1 MKKRSDKFTALLLC
15 AFMAFSLIAAAADV
29 PAEACAECGLTEGHS
44 DTCSQYVAPADP
56 ETCAECGYTDGHSD
70 TCSQYV
76 APVDP
81 ETCAECGCTEG
92 HSDTCSQYVAPVDPE
107 TCAECGAAEGH
118 SDTCSQYVAPVDP
131 APSTDPEPTPEPTPA
146 PQDPVELKTL
156 SLNGDAAG
164 MNFTVSGE
172 LPENSKLQVKA
183 IDVSCNDY
191 IVGNYLSDVELPQG
205 VAMAFELSIL
215 VVEEQD
221 GVEQKTPYMP
231 TAANKLTVSVSGSKE
246 DCFSALAAYHLP
258 GATAKQVETVV
269 KALAEGEVSAEEL
282 PAAQPAALD
291 ADGNPL
297 RYYNPMNVESYGE
310 GKKIFTFKADGL
322 SVFFLV
328 AEVGSDHVDGCAGE
342 DCTDASCPCQCHS
355 LYARLMACTTLEEFY
370 AQVDAATEE
379 ELSALT
385 ENQKRQVE
393 AKIAE
398 LEPEPLPPVV
408 LETSEEP
415 VAGEIVYPT
424 KNFAWVAPFG
434 SPVVG

>member
-1 MKKRSDKFTALLLC
+1 MTLK
-15 AFMAFSLIAAAADV
+15 
-29 PAEACAECGLTEGHS
+29 
-44 DTCSQYVAPADP
+44 
-56 ETCAECGYTDGHSD
+56 
-70 TCSQYV
+70 
-76 APVDP
+76 PV
-81 ETCAECGCTEG
+81 
-92 HSDTCSQYVAPVDPE
+92 
-107 TCAECGAAEGH
+107 
-118 SDTCSQYVAPVDP
+118 
-131 APSTDPEPTPEPTPA
+131 
-146 PQDPVELKTL
+146 

-164 MNFTVSGE
+164 MNFTVDGM

-221 GVEQKTPYMP
+221 GVEQKTPYVP
-231 TAANKLTVSVSGSKE
+231 TAANELHVSVSGSKE

-258 GATAKQVETVV
+258 GVTAKQVETVV

-297 RYYNPMNVESYGE
+297 RYYNQMNVESYGDN
-310 GKKIFTFKADGL
+310 KKIFTFKADGL
-322 SVFFLV
+322 SVFYLV

-342 DCTDASCPCQCHS
+342 GCTVESCPCSCHS
-355 LYARLMACTTLEEFY
+355 LYARLMACTTIEELY
-370 AQVDAATEE
+370 AQLDAATEE

-385 ENQKRQVE
+385 ENQNRQIE
-393 AKIAE
+393 AKITA

-408 LETSEEP
+408 LEKSEEP
-415 VAGEIVYPT
+415 VASEIVYPT
-424 KNFAWVAPFG
+424 KNFALVAPFG